1 MIRHFMNYKIFST
14 IAIATFM
21 MSSCSDNWA
30 PSTDDEGVG
39 QLRMDAINVTNAENV
54 INRAGVDVSNF
65 IVSINNADG
74 ETVKRWKYSEM
85 PEVVT
90 LPVDEGYY
98 IDVISHNQEKAAWE
112 APFFKGSSEKFNIV
126 KNQLTN
132 AGTITCKL
140 SNIKV
145 SIKFADDLKKIM
157 EDDCKVTVIAN
168 DAGLLEFTA
177 NETRSGYFQA
187 IEGSSTLVATFTG
200 TIRGSYEEIRKVYTD
215 VEAGQHRIITYSVKS
230 GDPTIPD
237 ENGNIDIA
245 DGISIDMTTID
256 ESVNGNVSTDED
268 IIDGDRPGQEE
279 PVNPEP
285 DQPTPDEPS
294 EKFFTFNTSISLT
307 ETNQAVEGK
316 DYSIDIVSV
325 NPLANLKVKI
335 ESNYLNDEFLA
346 SVGLVSEFDLANL
359 TPELTAM
366 LGEGGFGFPTG
377 DQVKGSK
384 SVKFDLTPFIPLLNL
399 SPTPNDIHKFHL
411 TVVDDK
417 NNSETVVLTFISGV
431 E

>member
-1 MIRHFMNYKIFST
+1 MNYKIFST

-30 PSTDDEGVG
+30 PSTNDEGVG

-112 APFFKGSSEKFNIV
+112 APFFKGSSEKFNII

-237 ENGNIDIA
+237 ENGNIEIA

-316 DYSIDIVSV
+316 DYSIDIVSI

-335 ESNYLNDEFLA
+335 ESNYLTDEFLA
-346 SVGLVSEFDLANL
+346 GVGLVSEFDLANL
-359 TPELTAM
+359 TPELSAM

>member
-1 MIRHFMNYKIFST
+1 MNYKIFST

-279 PVNPEP
+279 PVNPDP

-335 ESNYLNDEFLA
+335 ESNYLTDEFLA
-346 SVGLVSEFDLANL
+346 GVGLVSEFDLANL
-359 TPELTAM
+359 TPELSAM

>member
-1 MIRHFMNYKIFST
+1 MNRHYMNYKIFST

-30 PSTDDEGVG
+30 PSTDEDGVG
-39 QLRMDAINVTNAENV
+39 RLHMEAINVTNAENV
-54 INRAGVDVSNF
+54 INRASVDVSNF
-65 IVSINNADG
+65 IITINNAEG

-85 PEVVT
+85 PEIVT

-98 IDVISHNQEKAAWE
+98 IDVISHNQEKAAWD

-145 SIKFADDLKKIM
+145 SVRFADDLKNIM
-157 EDDCKVTVIAN
+157 EDDCKVTVVAN
-168 DAGLLEFTA
+168 DEGMLEFTA
-177 NETRSGYFQA
+177 DETRSGYFQA
-187 IEGSSTLVATFTG
+187 IEGSTTLIATFTG

-230 GDPTIPD
+230 GDSTIPD
-237 ENGNIDIA
+237 ENGNIDISN
-245 DGISIDMTTID
+245 GISVDMSTID
-256 ESVNGNVSTDED
+256 ESIDGNVSTDED

-279 PVNPEP
+279 PINPDP
-285 DQPTPDEPS
+285 DDPNPDNPDVDY
-294 EKFFTFNTSISLT
+294 FTFNTSISLT
-307 ETNQAVEGK
+307 DINEALEGK
-316 DYSIDIVSV
+316 DYVVGILSV
-325 NPLANLKVKI
+325 NPLSNLKVKI
-335 ESNYLNDEFLA
+335 ESNYLTEEFLA

-359 TPELTAM
+359 TPELESK

-377 DQVKGSK
+377 DEVKGNT
-384 SVKFDLTPFIPLLNL
+384 SVNFDLTPFIPLLNL

-411 TVVDDK
+411 TVVDDQ

>member
-1 MIRHFMNYKIFST
+1 MNYKIFST

-237 ENGNIDIA
+237 ENGNINIA

-279 PVNPEP
+279 PVNPDP

-335 ESNYLNDEFLA
+335 ESNYLTDEFLA
-346 SVGLVSEFDLANL
+346 GVGLVSEFDLANL
-359 TPELTAM
+359 TPELSAM

>member
-1 MIRHFMNYKIFST
+1 MNYKIFST

-316 DYSIDIVSV
+316 DYSIDIVSI

>member
-1 MIRHFMNYKIFST
+1 MNYKIFST

-279 PVNPEP
+279 PVYPEP

-359 TPELTAM
+359 TPELSAM

>member
-1 MIRHFMNYKIFST
+1 MNYKIFST

-21 MSSCSDNWA
+21 MSSCSDNWT
-30 PSTDDEGVG
+30 PSTDEEGVG
-39 QLRMDAINVTNAENV
+39 QLHMEAINVTNAENV
-54 INRAGVDVSNF
+54 INRASVDVSNF
-65 IVSINNADG
+65 IITINNAEG

-85 PEVVT
+85 PEIVT

-98 IDVISHNQEKAAWE
+98 IDVISHNQEKAAWD

-145 SIKFADDLKKIM
+145 SVRFADDLKNIM
-157 EDDCKVTVIAN
+157 EDDCKVTVVAN
-168 DAGLLEFTA
+168 DEGMLEFTA
-177 NETRSGYFQA
+177 DETRSGYFQA
-187 IEGSSTLVATFTG
+187 IEGSTTLIATFTG

-230 GDPTIPD
+230 GDSTIPD
-237 ENGNIDIA
+237 ENGNIDISN
-245 DGISIDMTTID
+245 GISVDMSTID
-256 ESVNGNVSTDED
+256 ESIDGNVSTDED

-279 PVNPEP
+279 PINPDP
-285 DQPTPDEPS
+285 DDPNPDNPDVDY
-294 EKFFTFNTSISLT
+294 FTFNTSISLT
-307 ETNQAVEGK
+307 DINEALEGK
-316 DYSIDIVSV
+316 DYVVGILSV
-325 NPLANLKVKI
+325 NPLSNLKVKI
-335 ESNYLNDEFLA
+335 ESNYLTEEFLA

-359 TPELTAM
+359 TPELESK

-377 DQVKGSK
+377 DEVKGNT
-384 SVKFDLTPFIPLLNL
+384 SVNFDLTPFIPLLNL

-411 TVVDDK
+411 TVVDDQ

>member
-1 MIRHFMNYKIFST
+1 MNYKIFST

-157 EDDCKVTVIAN
+157 EEDCKVTVIAN

-237 ENGNIDIA
+237 ENGNIEIA

-335 ESNYLNDEFLA
+335 ESNYLTDEFLA

-359 TPELTAM
+359 TPELSAM

>member
-1 MIRHFMNYKIFST
+1 MNYKIFST

-30 PSTDDEGVG
+30 PSTDEDGVG
-39 QLRMDAINVTNAENV
+39 RLHMEAINVTNAENV
-54 INRAGVDVSNF
+54 INRASVDVSNF
-65 IVSINNADG
+65 IITINNAEG

-85 PEVVT
+85 PEIVT

-98 IDVISHNQEKAAWE
+98 IDVISHNQEKAAWD

-145 SIKFADDLKKIM
+145 SVRFADDLKNIM
-157 EDDCKVTVIAN
+157 EDDCKVTVVAN
-168 DAGLLEFTA
+168 DEGMLEFTA
-177 NETRSGYFQA
+177 DETRSGYFQA
-187 IEGSSTLVATFTG
+187 IEGSTTLIATFTG

-230 GDPTIPD
+230 GDSTIPD
-237 ENGNIDIA
+237 ENGNIDISN
-245 DGISIDMTTID
+245 GISVDMSTID
-256 ESVNGNVSTDED
+256 ESIDGNVSTDED

-279 PVNPEP
+279 PINPDP
-285 DQPTPDEPS
+285 DDPNPDNPDVDY
-294 EKFFTFNTSISLT
+294 FTFNTSISLT
-307 ETNQAVEGK
+307 DINEALEGK
-316 DYSIDIVSV
+316 DYVVGILSV
-325 NPLANLKVKI
+325 NPLSNLKVKI
-335 ESNYLNDEFLA
+335 ESNYLTEEFLA

-359 TPELTAM
+359 TPELESK

-377 DQVKGSK
+377 DEVKGNT
-384 SVKFDLTPFIPLLNL
+384 SVNFDLTPFIPLLNL

-411 TVVDDK
+411 TVVDDQ

>member
-1 MIRHFMNYKIFST
+1 MNYKIFST

-30 PSTDDEGVG
+30 PTTDDEGVG

-65 IVSINNADG
+65 IVSINNAEG

-85 PEVVT
+85 PEIVT

-145 SIKFADDLKKIM
+145 SIKFADDLKNLM
-157 EDDCKVTVIAN
+157 EDDCKVSVIAN

-177 NETRSGYFQA
+177 DETRSGYFQA
-187 IEGSSTLVATFTG
+187 IDGSSTLVATFTG

-230 GDPTIPD
+230 GDPIIPD
-237 ENGNIDIA
+237 ENGNIEIT
-245 DGISIDMTTID
+245 DGIAVDMSTID
-256 ESVNGNVSTDED
+256 ESVDGNVSTDED

-279 PVNPEP
+279 PVNPDP
-285 DQPTPDEPS
+285 DEPTPDEPS
-294 EKFFTFNTSISLT
+294 EKFFTFDTSISLT

-316 DYSIDIVSV
+316 DYSIDITSV

-335 ESNYLNDEFLA
+335 ESNYLTDEFLA
-346 SVGLVSEFDLANL
+346 GVGLVSEFDLANL
-359 TPELTAM
+359 TPELSAK

-384 SVKFDLTPFIPLLNL
+384 SVRFDLTPFIPLLNL

>member
-1 MIRHFMNYKIFST
+1 MNYKIFST

-279 PVNPEP
+279 PVNPDP

>member
-1 MIRHFMNYKIFST
+1 MNYKIFST

-359 TPELTAM
+359 TPELSAM

>member
-1 MIRHFMNYKIFST
+1 MNYKIFST

-237 ENGNIDIA
+237 ENGNIEIA

-279 PVNPEP
+279 PVNPDP

-335 ESNYLNDEFLA
+335 ESNYLTDEFLA
-346 SVGLVSEFDLANL
+346 GVGLVSEFDLANL
-359 TPELTAM
+359 TPELSAM

>member
-1 MIRHFMNYKIFST
+1 MNYKIFST

-335 ESNYLNDEFLA
+335 ESNYLTDEFLA

-359 TPELTAM
+359 TPELSAM

>member
-1 MIRHFMNYKIFST
+1 MNYKIFST

-335 ESNYLNDEFLA
+335 ESNYLTDEFLA
-346 SVGLVSEFDLANL
+346 GVGLVSEFDLANL
-359 TPELTAM
+359 TPELSAM

>member
-1 MIRHFMNYKIFST
+1 MNYKIFST

-30 PSTDDEGVG
+30 PTTDDEGVG
-39 QLRMDAINVTNAENV
+39 QFRMGAINVTNAENV

-335 ESNYLNDEFLA
+335 ESNYLTDEFLA
-346 SVGLVSEFDLANL
+346 GVGLVSEFDLANL
-359 TPELTAM
+359 TPELSAM

>member
-1 MIRHFMNYKIFST
+1 MNYKIFST

-279 PVNPEP
+279 PVYPEP

-335 ESNYLNDEFLA
+335 ESNYLTDEFLA
-346 SVGLVSEFDLANL
+346 GVGLVSEFDLANL
-359 TPELTAM
+359 TPELSAM

>member
-1 MIRHFMNYKIFST
+1 MNYKIFST

-237 ENGNIDIA
+237 ENGNINIA

-279 PVNPEP
+279 PVNPDP

>member
-14 IAIATFM
+14 IAIATFL

-140 SNIKV
+140 
-145 SIKFADDLKKIM
+145 
-157 EDDCKVTVIAN
+157 
-168 DAGLLEFTA
+168 
-177 NETRSGYFQA
+177 
-187 IEGSSTLVATFTG
+187 
-200 TIRGSYEEIRKVYTD
+200 
-215 VEAGQHRIITYSVKS
+215 
-230 GDPTIPD
+230 
-237 ENGNIDIA
+237 
-245 DGISIDMTTID
+245 
-256 ESVNGNVSTDED
+256 
-268 IIDGDRPGQEE
+268 
-279 PVNPEP
+279 
-285 DQPTPDEPS
+285 
-294 EKFFTFNTSISLT
+294 
-307 ETNQAVEGK
+307 
-316 DYSIDIVSV
+316 
-325 NPLANLKVKI
+325 
-335 ESNYLNDEFLA
+335 
-346 SVGLVSEFDLANL
+346 
-359 TPELTAM
+359 
-366 LGEGGFGFPTG
+366 
-377 DQVKGSK
+377 
-384 SVKFDLTPFIPLLNL
+384 
-399 SPTPNDIHKFHL
+399 
-411 TVVDDK
+411 
-417 NNSETVVLTFISGV
+417 
-431 E
+431 

>member
-1 MIRHFMNYKIFST
+1 MNYKIFST

-316 DYSIDIVSV
+316 DYSIDIVSI

-335 ESNYLNDEFLA
+335 ESNYLTDEFLA
-346 SVGLVSEFDLANL
+346 GVGLVSEFDLANL

>member
-1 MIRHFMNYKIFST
+1 MNYKIFST

-30 PSTDDEGVG
+30 PSTDEEGVG
-39 QLRMDAINVTNAENV
+39 QLHMEAINVTNAENV
-54 INRAGVDVSNF
+54 INRASVDVSNF
-65 IVSINNADG
+65 IITINNAEG

-85 PEVVT
+85 PEIVT

-98 IDVISHNQEKAAWE
+98 IDVISHNQEKAAWD

-145 SIKFADDLKKIM
+145 SVRFADDLKNIM
-157 EDDCKVTVIAN
+157 EDDCKVTVVAN
-168 DAGLLEFTA
+168 DEGMLEFTA
-177 NETRSGYFQA
+177 DETRSGYFQA
-187 IEGSSTLVATFTG
+187 IEGSTTLIATFSG

-230 GDPTIPD
+230 GDSTIPD
-237 ENGNIDIA
+237 ENGNIDISN
-245 DGISIDMTTID
+245 GISVDMSTID
-256 ESVNGNVSTDED
+256 ESIDGNVSTDED

-279 PVNPEP
+279 PINPDPDDPNPDNPEV
-285 DQPTPDEPS
+285 DY
-294 EKFFTFNTSISLT
+294 FTFNTSISLT
-307 ETNQAVEGK
+307 DINEALEGK
-316 DYSIDIVSV
+316 DYVVGILSV
-325 NPLANLKVKI
+325 NPLSNLKVKI
-335 ESNYLNDEFLA
+335 ESNYLTEEFLA

-359 TPELTAM
+359 TPELESK

-377 DQVKGSK
+377 DEVKGNT
-384 SVKFDLTPFIPLLNL
+384 SVNFDLTPFIPLLNL

-411 TVVDDK
+411 TVVDDQ